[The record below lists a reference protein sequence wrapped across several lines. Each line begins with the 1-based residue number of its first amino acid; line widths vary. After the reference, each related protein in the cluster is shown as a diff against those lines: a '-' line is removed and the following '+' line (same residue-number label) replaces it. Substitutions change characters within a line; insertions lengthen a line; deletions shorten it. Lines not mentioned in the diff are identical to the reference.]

1 VGLAAPR
8 LYLGFEIMLDQ
19 PLSPMSIGDKR
30 FSLAGSRYYLV
41 EFQYSVVPSHAQSVL
56 VKMTQAGAVG
66 FTDDGNVWLVYDC
79 RSPGGEPMQMREIM
93 TPKQAME
100 LAKNIIEAAGKAH
113 EKVKPL
119 IVVPGGN

>member
-1 VGLAAPR
+1 MAQIAQIP
-8 LYLGFEIMLDQ
+8 E
-19 PLSPMSIGDKR
+19 DKYGENR
-30 FSLAGSRYYLV
+30 V
-41 EFQYSVVPSHAQSVL
+41 
-56 VKMTQAGAVG
+56 VG

-79 RSPGGEPMQMREIM
+79 RSPDGQPMQMREVM

-113 EKVKPL
+113 EKVRPL